1 LHDTNFPIKKLPKTE
16 KKETNIFLSVLKKKR
31 TLLFD
36 SFANKFIIYDH
47 KQDKSKEMKMHFE
60 ERREE

>member
-1 LHDTNFPIKKLPKTE
+1 LHNTNFPIKKLTKR
-16 KKETNIFLSVLKKKR
+16 KKRKQTFFIRTKKKR

-36 SFANKFIIYDH
+36 SFADKFIIYDH

-60 ERREE
+60 EGREE

>member
-1 LHDTNFPIKKLPKTE
+1 ME
-16 KKETNIFLSVLKKKR
+16 KHFLSVLKKKR

-36 SFANKFIIYDH
+36 SLADKFIIYDH